1 MIIED
6 LVGMELIHKKYGK
19 VKIIDLDIDYSNIG
33 STKFKVQ
40 LPNRVA
46 LFSLNSLL
54 SFFSGVP
61 EDIIKDI
68 EDVLEDKPS
77 TSIYSINKNKKEL
90 EHIDFDE
97 FESNLT
103 VDDWKRSKKFVVY
116 FWWISNGFLSPV
128 VMDDE
133 KIFISSKAA
142 CKYLGIQ
149 ETKYYDIYMICNG
162 TNTSK
167 KLEGHSWR
175 FAKGKE
181 IDEII
186 KNYEQ

>member
-6 LVGMELIHKKYGK
+6 LVGIELIHKKYGK
-19 VKIIDLDIDYSNIG
+19 VKIVDLDIDYSNIG

-54 SFFSGVP
+54 NFFSGVP

-68 EDVLEDKPS
+68 ESLLEDKHS
-77 TSIYSINKNKKEL
+77 TSIYSINKNKKKL
-90 EHIDFDE
+90 EPIDFDE

-103 VDDWKRSKKFVVY
+103 ADDWRRSKKFVVD
-116 FWWISNGFLSPV
+116 FWWFSNGFLSPV
-128 VMDDE
+128 VMDEE

-149 ETKYYDIYMICNG
+149 ETKYYDIYMICNRI
-162 TNTSK
+162 NTSK
-167 KLEGHSWR
+167 KLKGHSWR
-175 FAKGKE
+175 FAKSKE